1 MPVVRDLV
9 PDMSGFYAQYS
20 SIDPFLK
27 RKSKNPNEN
36 TEFLQSKVAVSTAA
50 VEPLHHI
57 IVKLILIFAS
67 IFLT

>member
-27 RKSKNPNEN
+27 RKSKNPNKN
-36 TEFLQSKVAVSTAA
+36 TEFLQSKVAFSTTAL
-50 VEPLHHI
+50 EPPPQMI
-57 IVKLILIFAS
+57 FKLMMIFAS
-67 IFLT
+67 IL